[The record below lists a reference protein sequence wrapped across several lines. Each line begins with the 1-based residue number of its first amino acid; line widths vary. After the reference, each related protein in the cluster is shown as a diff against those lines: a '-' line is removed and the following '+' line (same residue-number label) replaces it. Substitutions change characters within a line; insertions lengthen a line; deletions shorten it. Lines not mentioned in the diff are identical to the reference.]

1 MILTHTLFFKTTLS
15 TFRKFVSTTA
25 LIMQGSADGST
36 RKKDSHRL
44 IYKDLGIQPGT
55 GPLLPGVREPLI
67 ETFLIITYLAL
78 LSARDRAVAT
88 LFLCF
93 PSGNVF

>member
-1 MILTHTLFFKTTLS
+1 MILSQTLFFKTTLS
-15 TFRKFVSTTA
+15 AFRRFVSTTA

-36 RKKDSHRL
+36 RKEDSHRL

-55 GPLLPGVREPLI
+55 GPLLPGVREPLT
-67 ETFLIITYLAL
+67 EPCLIITYLAL
-78 LSARDRAVAT
+78 LSARDRAVPT

-93 PSGNVF
+93 PSGNIF